1 MALTVSPIDPIDVII
16 ATTMSAAIRPYS
28 IAVAP
33 RSLRHNRRANLL
45 HMFVFQSQVFPI
57 AGLADLGL
65 KKRL

>member
-1 MALTVSPIDPIDVII
+1 
-16 ATTMSAAIRPYS
+16 MSAAIRPYS